1 MRSGARRVEGVGQ
14 ARQSAAHPYPPETG
28 SSSDSFSALASA
40 DGGCDHGSKTS
51 ASEETPAADRLSD
64 RVRGTR
70 HRTHGLRHCLHEA
83 RNLRRRANARGACM
97 VGTLLPARATPRSGA
112 PRSLRARDWRR
123 RARPLRERHTHSRG
137 SLRARRAIRRTDHQ
151 ARRPCDAS
159 EAARGSTS
167 DCRRPPRPRFERH
180 ARDRGL
186 VSALRPS
193 AGSLDP
199 TAPAAELA
207 LSKTS
212 CQSAF
217 TLLAAPKGAGK
228 GRTSQAGQHAY
239 AATAETSCSS
249 PATTLSALRRA
260 VSSTDDARR
269 RACSSDAADELAASC
284 RRGGRCVD
292 TRDPA

>member
-1 MRSGARRVEGVGQ
+1 M
-14 ARQSAAHPYPPETG
+14 AAATTG
-28 SSSDSFSALASA
+28 PKPQRA
-40 DGGCDHGSKTS
+40 
-51 ASEETPAADRLSD
+51 ETPAADRLSD

-83 RNLRRRANARGACM
+83 RDLRRRAKARGACM
-97 VGTLLPARATPRSGA
+97 VGALLPARATPRSGP

-207 LSKTS
+207 LTKRAASRRS
-212 CQSAF
+212 RSWRRQSV
-217 TLLAAPKGAGK
+217 PG
-228 GRTSQAGQHAY
+228 
-239 AATAETSCSS
+239 
-249 PATTLSALRRA
+249 SA
-260 VSSTDDARR
+260 
-269 RACSSDAADELAASC
+269 DAADELASLVST
-284 RRGGRCVD
+284 RRPLVVEP
-292 TRDPA
+292 RDPA